1 MLVLSRL
8 RVSCS
13 WGARR
18 PEYWSV
24 PSCRGTRSRVTPHG
38 CHTRGGQ
45 GPAPPPTLRLIRVS
59 PAGPLTPFLIAG
71 ASPGSRVAFHSL
83 WPLVFLTFMA
93 LRLPKCPGQ
102 APCGASFRWRKK
114 FHSLIF
120 LDSLVPTGTLCFKIS
135 GKPGLRVLK
144 GQHFPLSWISTL
156 PGWLFIF
163 CQLPLRVADIGR
175 RPRP

>member
-102 APCGASFRWRKK
+102 APCGASFRW
-114 FHSLIF
+114 
-120 LDSLVPTGTLCFKIS
+120 VCA
-135 GKPGLRVLK
+135 
-144 GQHFPLSWISTL
+144 TL
-156 PGWLFIF
+156 PGDRIQSRPLWQGVPGARLSSQCVLSGGTWLTCVPFPA
-163 CQLPLRVADIGR
+163 LLTWVTL
-175 RPRP
+175 